1 MIFASGGIA
10 MQKTVLLGVTGGI
23 AAYKI
28 PNLCSRL
35 VKSGYRVETILTAN
49 AQKVVSPIPFESL
62 SGNRCH
68 IDTFDPMDT
77 AKVEH
82 IALAREADLLVI
94 APASA
99 NILAKLR
106 YGLADDMLS
115 TTALACTCP
124 KLLVPAMNTDMYE
137 NPATQEN
144 LRVLGERGFLIM
156 EPLSGRLACGAV
168 GLGKMPEPDDIYDRI
183 EAILARDK
191 DLKGLRVL
199 VTAGPTQ
206 EPIDPVRYIT
216 NHSSGK
222 MGYAIAHAA
231 MLRGADVTLVSGP
244 TALKYPPLVRT
255 IPVVTAQ
262 DMYEAVTTE
271 APQAD
276 IIIKAAAVADYTP
289 TETAD
294 NKIKKSDGDMSISLK
309 RTQDILGYLGTH
321 RRPGQFLCGF
331 SMETQNMLENSRKK
345 LHKKNLDMVVANN
358 VKDEGA
364 GFQGNTNVITL
375 ITEDTVTQLPLMD
388 KEEAA
393 HAILD
398 RILQLR

>member
-1 MIFASGGIA
+1 MPE
-10 MQKTVLLGVTGGI
+10 KTHVLLGVTGGI

-35 VKSGYRVETILTAN
+35 VKGGFQVETILTVN
-49 AQKVVSPIPFESL
+49 AQKIVSPIPFESL

-68 IDTFDPMDT
+68 TDTFDPMDT
-77 AKVEH
+77 SKVEH
-82 IALAREADLLVI
+82 IALARQADLLVI

-99 NILAKLR
+99 NIIAKLR
-106 YGLADDMLS
+106 WGLADDLLS

-124 KLLVPAMNTDMYE
+124 KLLVPAMNTNMYE

-144 LRVLGERGFLIM
+144 LSVLRQRGYIVM
-156 EPLSGRLACGAV
+156 EPLSGHLACGAV
-168 GLGKMPEPDDIYDRI
+168 GKGKMPEPDDIYDRI
-183 EAILARDK
+183 EAILACKK
-191 DLKGLRVL
+191 DLQGLRIL

-206 EPIDPVRYIT
+206 EPLDPVRYLT

-255 IPVVTAQ
+255 IPIVTAQ
-262 DMYEAVTTE
+262 DMYEAVTRE
-271 APQAD
+271 AEHAD

-289 TETAD
+289 ETVAD
-294 NKIKKSDGDMSISLK
+294 NKIKKSDNDLSIPLR

-331 SMETQNMLENSRKK
+331 SMETEHMLENSRKK
-345 LHKKNLDMVVANN
+345 LTKKNLDMIVANN
-358 VKDEGA
+358 VKDAGA
-364 GFQGNTNVITL
+364 GFQGNTNVITM
-375 ITEDTVTQLPLMD
+375 ITQDSVTQLPLMD

-393 HAILD
+393 HAILTE
-398 RILQLR
+398 ILARR

>member
-1 MIFASGGIA
+1 MPE
-10 MQKTVLLGVTGGI
+10 KTHVLLGVTGGI

-35 VKSGYRVETILTAN
+35 VKGGFQVETILTAN
-49 AQKVVSPIPFESL
+49 AQKIVSPIPFESL

-68 IDTFDPMDT
+68 TDTFDPMDT
-77 AKVEH
+77 SKVEH
-82 IALAREADLLVI
+82 IALAREAELLVI
-94 APASA
+94 APADA
-99 NILAKLR
+99 NIIAKLR
-106 YGLADDMLS
+106 WGLADDMLS

-124 KLLVPAMNTDMYE
+124 KLLVPAMNTNMYE

-144 LRVLGERGFLIM
+144 LSVLRQRGFIVM
-156 EPLSGRLACGAV
+156 EPLSGHLACGAV
-168 GLGKMPEPDDIYDRI
+168 GKGKMPEPDDIYDRI
-183 EAILARDK
+183 EAILACKK
-191 DLKGLRVL
+191 DLQGLRIL

-206 EPIDPVRYIT
+206 EPLDPVRYLT

-255 IPVVTAQ
+255 IPIVTAQ
-262 DMYEAVTTE
+262 DMYEAVTRE
-271 APQAD
+271 AEHAD

-289 TETAD
+289 QTVAD
-294 NKIKKSDGDMSISLK
+294 NKIKKSDGDLSIPLR

-331 SMETQNMLENSRKK
+331 SMETEHMLENSRKK
-345 LHKKNLDMVVANN
+345 LDKKNLDMIVANN
-358 VKDEGA
+358 VKDAGA
-364 GFQGNTNVITL
+364 GFQGNTNVITM
-375 ITEDTVTQLPLMD
+375 ITRDSVTQLPLMD

-393 HAILD
+393 HAILSE
-398 RILQLR
+398 ILSRR

>member
-1 MIFASGGIA
+1 MPE
-10 MQKTVLLGVTGGI
+10 KTHVLLGITGGI

-35 VKSGYRVETILTAN
+35 VKGGFQVETILTAN
-49 AQKVVSPIPFESL
+49 AQKIVSPIPFESL

-68 IDTFDPMDT
+68 TDTFDPMDT
-77 AKVEH
+77 SKVEH
-82 IALAREADLLVI
+82 IALARQADLLVI

-99 NILAKLR
+99 NIIAKLR
-106 YGLADDMLS
+106 WGLADDLLS

-124 KLLVPAMNTDMYE
+124 KLLVPAMNTNMYE

-144 LRVLGERGFLIM
+144 LSVLRQRGYIVM
-156 EPLSGRLACGAV
+156 EPLSGHLACGAV
-168 GLGKMPEPDDIYDRI
+168 GKGKMPEPDDIYDRI
-183 EAILARDK
+183 EAILACKK
-191 DLKGLRVL
+191 DLRGLRIL

-206 EPIDPVRYIT
+206 EPLDPVRYLT

-255 IPVVTAQ
+255 IPIVTAQ
-262 DMYEAVTTE
+262 DMYEAVTRE
-271 APQAD
+271 AEHAD

-289 TETAD
+289 ETVAD
-294 NKIKKSDGDMSISLK
+294 NKIKKSDSDLSIPLR

-331 SMETQNMLENSRKK
+331 SMETEHMLENSRKK
-345 LHKKNLDMVVANN
+345 LSKKNLDMIVANN
-358 VKDEGA
+358 VKDAGA
-364 GFQGNTNVITL
+364 GFQGNTNVITM
-375 ITEDTVTQLPLMD
+375 ITQDSVTQLPLMD

-393 HAILD
+393 HAILTE
-398 RILQLR
+398 ILSRR

>member
-35 VKSGYRVETILTAN
+35 VKNGYRVETILTAN

-398 RILQLR
+398 RIMQLR

>member
-1 MIFASGGIA
+1 MPE
-10 MQKTVLLGVTGGI
+10 KTHVLLGVTGGI

-35 VKSGYRVETILTAN
+35 VKGGFQVETILTAN
-49 AQKVVSPIPFESL
+49 AQKIVSPIPFESL

-68 IDTFDPMDT
+68 TDTFDPMDT
-77 AKVEH
+77 SKVEH
-82 IALAREADLLVI
+82 IALARQADLLVI

-99 NILAKLR
+99 NIIAKLR
-106 YGLADDMLS
+106 WGLADDMLS

-124 KLLVPAMNTDMYE
+124 KLLVPAMNTNMYE

-144 LRVLGERGFLIM
+144 LSVLRQRGYLVM
-156 EPLSGRLACGAV
+156 EPLSGHLACGAV
-168 GLGKMPEPDDIYDRI
+168 GKGKMPEPDDIYDRI
-183 EAILARDK
+183 EAILACKK
-191 DLKGLRVL
+191 DLQGLRIL

-206 EPIDPVRYIT
+206 EPLDPVRYLT

-255 IPVVTAQ
+255 IPIVTAQ
-262 DMYEAVTTE
+262 DMYEAVTQE

-289 TETAD
+289 ETVAD
-294 NKIKKSDGDMSISLK
+294 NKIKKSDSDLSIPLR
-309 RTQDILGYLGTH
+309 RTRDILGYLGTH

-331 SMETQNMLENSRKK
+331 SMETEYMLENSRKK
-345 LHKKNLDMVVANN
+345 LDKKNLDMIVANN
-358 VKDEGA
+358 VKDAGA
-364 GFQGNTNVITL
+364 GFQGNTNVITM
-375 ITEDTVTQLPLMD
+375 ITRDSVTQLPLMD

-393 HAILD
+393 HAILSE
-398 RILQLR
+398 ILSRR

>member
-1 MIFASGGIA
+1 MPE
-10 MQKTVLLGVTGGI
+10 KTHVLLGVTGGI

-35 VKSGYRVETILTAN
+35 VKGGFQVETILTAN
-49 AQKVVSPIPFESL
+49 AQKIVSPIPFESL

-68 IDTFDPMDT
+68 TDTFDPMDT
-77 AKVEH
+77 SKVEH

-99 NILAKLR
+99 NIIAKLR
-106 YGLADDMLS
+106 WGLADDLLS

-124 KLLVPAMNTDMYE
+124 KLLVPAMNTNMYE

-144 LRVLGERGFLIM
+144 LSVLRQRGYIVM
-156 EPLSGRLACGAV
+156 EPLSGHLACGAV
-168 GLGKMPEPDDIYDRI
+168 GKGKMPEPDDIYDRI
-183 EAILARDK
+183 EAILACKK
-191 DLKGLRVL
+191 DLQGLRIL

-206 EPIDPVRYIT
+206 EPLDPVRYLT

-255 IPVVTAQ
+255 IPIVTAQ
-262 DMYEAVTTE
+262 DMYEAVTRE
-271 APQAD
+271 AEHAD

-289 TETAD
+289 ETVAD
-294 NKIKKSDGDMSISLK
+294 NKIKKSDSDLSIPLR

-331 SMETQNMLENSRKK
+331 SMETEHMLENSRKK
-345 LHKKNLDMVVANN
+345 LTKKNLDMIVANN
-358 VKDEGA
+358 VKDAGA
-364 GFQGNTNVITL
+364 GFQGNTNVITM
-375 ITEDTVTQLPLMD
+375 ITQDSVTQLPLMD

-393 HAILD
+393 HAILTE
-398 RILQLR
+398 ILARR

>member
-1 MIFASGGIA
+1 MPE
-10 MQKTVLLGVTGGI
+10 KTHVLLGVTGGI

-35 VKSGYRVETILTAN
+35 VKGGFQVETILTAN
-49 AQKVVSPIPFESL
+49 AQKIVSPIPFESL

-68 IDTFDPMDT
+68 TDTFDPMDT
-77 AKVEH
+77 SKVEH
-82 IALAREADLLVI
+82 IALARQADLLVI

-99 NILAKLR
+99 NIIAKLR
-106 YGLADDMLS
+106 WGLADDLLS

-124 KLLVPAMNTDMYE
+124 KLLVPAMNTNMYE

-144 LRVLGERGFLIM
+144 LSVLRQRGYIVM
-156 EPLSGRLACGAV
+156 EPLSGHLACGAV
-168 GLGKMPEPDDIYDRI
+168 GKGKMPEPDDIYDRI
-183 EAILARDK
+183 EAILACKK
-191 DLKGLRVL
+191 DLQGLRIL

-206 EPIDPVRYIT
+206 EPLDPVRYLT

-244 TALKYPPLVRT
+244 TALKSPPLVRT
-255 IPVVTAQ
+255 IPIATAQ
-262 DMYEAVTTE
+262 DMYEAVTRE
-271 APQAD
+271 AEHAD

-289 TETAD
+289 ETVAD
-294 NKIKKSDGDMSISLK
+294 NKIKKSDSDLSIPLR
-309 RTQDILGYLGTH
+309 RTRDILGYLGTH

-331 SMETQNMLENSRKK
+331 SMETEHMLENSRKK
-345 LHKKNLDMVVANN
+345 LDKKNLDMIVANN
-358 VKDEGA
+358 VKDAGA
-364 GFQGNTNVITL
+364 GFQGNTNVITM
-375 ITEDTVTQLPLMD
+375 ITRDSVTQLPLMD

-393 HAILD
+393 HAILSE
-398 RILQLR
+398 ILSRR

>member
-1 MIFASGGIA
+1 MPE
-10 MQKTVLLGVTGGI
+10 KTHVLLGVTGGI

-35 VKSGYRVETILTAN
+35 VKSGFQVETILTAN
-49 AQKVVSPIPFESL
+49 AQKIVSPIPFESL

-68 IDTFDPMDT
+68 TDTFDPMDT
-77 AKVEH
+77 SKVEH
-82 IALAREADLLVI
+82 IALARQADLLVI

-99 NILAKLR
+99 NIIAKLR
-106 YGLADDMLS
+106 WGLADDLLS

-144 LRVLGERGFLIM
+144 LSALRQRGYIVM
-156 EPLSGRLACGAV
+156 EPLSGHLACGAV
-168 GLGKMPEPDDIYDRI
+168 GKGKMPEPDDIYDRI
-183 EAILARDK
+183 EAILACKK
-191 DLKGLRVL
+191 DLRGLRIL

-206 EPIDPVRYIT
+206 EPLDPVRYLT

-255 IPVVTAQ
+255 IPIVTAQ
-262 DMYEAVTTE
+262 EMYEAVTRE
-271 APQAD
+271 AEHAD

-289 TETAD
+289 ETVAD
-294 NKIKKSDGDMSISLK
+294 NKIKKSDSDLSIPLR

-331 SMETQNMLENSRKK
+331 SMETEHMLENSRKK
-345 LHKKNLDMVVANN
+345 LSKKNLDMIVANN
-358 VKDEGA
+358 VKDAGA
-364 GFQGNTNVITL
+364 GFQGNTNVVTMITQ
-375 ITEDTVTQLPLMD
+375 DSVTQLPLMD

-393 HAILD
+393 HTILTE
-398 RILQLR
+398 ILSRR

>member
-1 MIFASGGIA
+1 MILASGGIA

-35 VKSGYRVETILTAN
+35 VKNGYQVETILTSN

-68 IDTFDPMDT
+68 LDTFDPMDT

-82 IALAREADLLVI
+82 IALARKADLLVI

-124 KLLVPAMNTDMYE
+124 KLLVPAMNTNMYE

-144 LRVLGERGFLIM
+144 LRVLRERGFLIM

-168 GLGKMPEPDDIYDRI
+168 GPGKMPEPDDIYDRI

-191 DLKGLRVL
+191 DLSGLRVL

-231 MLRGADVTLVSGP
+231 MLRGAQVTLVSGP

-262 DMYEAVTTE
+262 DMYEAVTAE
-271 APQAD
+271 ASQAD

-289 TETAD
+289 AETAD
-294 NKIKKSDGDMSISLK
+294 NKIKKTDGDMSISLR

-398 RILQLR
+398 RILELR

>member
-1 MIFASGGIA
+1 MPE
-10 MQKTVLLGVTGGI
+10 KTHVLLGITGGI

-35 VKSGYRVETILTAN
+35 VKGGFQVETILTAN
-49 AQKVVSPIPFESL
+49 AQKIVSPIPFESL

-68 IDTFDPMDT
+68 TDTFDPMDT
-77 AKVEH
+77 SKVEH
-82 IALAREADLLVI
+82 IALARQADLLVI

-99 NILAKLR
+99 NIIAKLR
-106 YGLADDMLS
+106 WGLADDLLS

-124 KLLVPAMNTDMYE
+124 KLLVPAMNTNMYE

-144 LRVLGERGFLIM
+144 LSVLRQRGYIVM
-156 EPLSGRLACGAV
+156 EPLSGHLACGAV
-168 GLGKMPEPDDIYDRI
+168 GKGKMPEPDDIYDRI
-183 EAILARDK
+183 EAILACKK
-191 DLKGLRVL
+191 DLRGLRIL

-206 EPIDPVRYIT
+206 EPLDPVRYLT

-255 IPVVTAQ
+255 IPIVTAQ
-262 DMYEAVTTE
+262 EMFEAVTRE
-271 APQAD
+271 AEHAD

-289 TETAD
+289 ETVAD
-294 NKIKKSDGDMSISLK
+294 NKIKKSDSDLSIPLR

-331 SMETQNMLENSRKK
+331 SMETEHMLENSRKK
-345 LHKKNLDMVVANN
+345 LSKKNLDMIVANN
-358 VKDEGA
+358 VKDAGA
-364 GFQGNTNVITL
+364 GFQGNTNVITM
-375 ITEDTVTQLPLMD
+375 ITQDSVTQLPLMD

-393 HAILD
+393 HAILTE
-398 RILQLR
+398 ILSRR

>member
-1 MIFASGGIA
+1 MPE
-10 MQKTVLLGVTGGI
+10 KTHVLLGVTGGI

-35 VKSGYRVETILTAN
+35 VKGGFQVETILTAN
-49 AQKVVSPIPFESL
+49 AQKIVSPIPFESL

-68 IDTFDPMDT
+68 TDTFDPMDT
-77 AKVEH
+77 SKVEH
-82 IALAREADLLVI
+82 IALARQADLLVI

-99 NILAKLR
+99 NIIAKLR
-106 YGLADDMLS
+106 WGLADDLLS

-124 KLLVPAMNTDMYE
+124 KLLVPAMNTNMYE

-144 LRVLGERGFLIM
+144 LSVLRQRGYIVM
-156 EPLSGRLACGAV
+156 EPLSGHLACGAV
-168 GLGKMPEPDDIYDRI
+168 GKGKMPEPDDIYDRI
-183 EAILARDK
+183 EAILACKK
-191 DLKGLRVL
+191 DLRGLRIL

-206 EPIDPVRYIT
+206 EPLDPVRYLT

-255 IPVVTAQ
+255 IPIVTAQ
-262 DMYEAVTTE
+262 EMYETVTRE
-271 APQAD
+271 AEHAD

-289 TETAD
+289 ETVAD
-294 NKIKKSDGDMSISLK
+294 NKIKKSDSDLSIPLR

-331 SMETQNMLENSRKK
+331 SMETEHMLENSRKK
-345 LHKKNLDMVVANN
+345 LSKKNLDMIVANN
-358 VKDEGA
+358 VKDAGA
-364 GFQGNTNVITL
+364 GFQGNTNVITM
-375 ITEDTVTQLPLMD
+375 ITQDSVTQLPLMD

-393 HAILD
+393 HAILTE
-398 RILQLR
+398 ILSRR

>member
-1 MIFASGGIA
+1 MPE
-10 MQKTVLLGVTGGI
+10 KTHVLLGVTGGI

-35 VKSGYRVETILTAN
+35 VKGGFHVETILTAN
-49 AQKVVSPIPFESL
+49 AQKIVSPIPFESL

-68 IDTFDPMDT
+68 TDTFDPMDT
-77 AKVEH
+77 SKVEH
-82 IALAREADLLVI
+82 IALAREAELLVI
-94 APASA
+94 APADA
-99 NILAKLR
+99 NIIAKLR
-106 YGLADDMLS
+106 WGLADDMLS

-124 KLLVPAMNTDMYE
+124 KLLVPAMNTNMYE

-144 LRVLGERGFLIM
+144 LSVLRQRGFIVM
-156 EPLSGRLACGAV
+156 EPLSGHLACGAV
-168 GLGKMPEPDDIYDRI
+168 GKGKMPEPDDIYDRI
-183 EAILARDK
+183 EAILACKK
-191 DLKGLRVL
+191 DLQGLRIL

-206 EPIDPVRYIT
+206 EPLDPVRYLT

-255 IPVVTAQ
+255 IPIVTAQ
-262 DMYEAVTTE
+262 DMYEAVARE
-271 APQAD
+271 AEHAD

-289 TETAD
+289 ETVAD
-294 NKIKKSDGDMSISLK
+294 NKIKKSDSDLSIPLR

-321 RRPGQFLCGF
+321 RRSGQFLCGF
-331 SMETQNMLENSRKK
+331 SMETEHMLENSRKK
-345 LHKKNLDMVVANN
+345 LDKKNLDMIVANN
-358 VKDEGA
+358 VKDAGA
-364 GFQGNTNVITL
+364 GFQGNTNVITM
-375 ITEDTVTQLPLMD
+375 ITRDSVTQLPLMD

-393 HAILD
+393 HAILSE
-398 RILQLR
+398 ILSRR

>member
-1 MIFASGGIA
+1 MPV
-10 MQKTVLLGVTGGI
+10 KNHVLLGVTGGI

-35 VKSGYRVETILTAN
+35 VKGGFQVETILTAN
-49 AQKVVSPIPFESL
+49 AQKIVSPIPFESL

-68 IDTFDPMDT
+68 TDTFDPMDT
-77 AKVEH
+77 SKVEH

-99 NILAKLR
+99 NIIAKLR
-106 YGLADDMLS
+106 WGLADDLLS

-124 KLLVPAMNTDMYE
+124 KLLVPAMNTNMYE

-144 LRVLGERGFLIM
+144 LSVLRQRGYLVM
-156 EPLSGRLACGAV
+156 EPLSGHLACGAV
-168 GLGKMPEPDDIYDRI
+168 GKGKMPEPDDIYDRI
-183 EAILARDK
+183 EAILACKK
-191 DLKGLRVL
+191 DLQGLRIL

-206 EPIDPVRYIT
+206 EPLDPVRYLT

-255 IPVVTAQ
+255 IAIVTAQ
-262 DMYEAVTTE
+262 DMYEAVTRE
-271 APQAD
+271 AEHAD

-289 TETAD
+289 ETVAD
-294 NKIKKSDGDMSISLK
+294 NKIKKSDSDLSIPLR

-331 SMETQNMLENSRKK
+331 SMETEHMLENSRKK
-345 LHKKNLDMVVANN
+345 LTKKNLDMIVANN
-358 VKDEGA
+358 VKDSGA
-364 GFQGNTNVITL
+364 GFQGNTNVITM
-375 ITEDTVTQLPLMD
+375 ITQDSVTQLPLMD

-393 HAILD
+393 HAILTE
-398 RILQLR
+398 ILARR

>member
-1 MIFASGGIA
+1 MPE
-10 MQKTVLLGVTGGI
+10 KTHVLLGVTGGI

-35 VKSGYRVETILTAN
+35 VKGGFQVETILTAN
-49 AQKVVSPIPFESL
+49 AQKIVSPIPFESL

-68 IDTFDPMDT
+68 TDTFDPMDT
-77 AKVEH
+77 ARVEH
-82 IALAREADLLVI
+82 IALARQADLLVI

-99 NILAKLR
+99 NIIAKLR
-106 YGLADDMLS
+106 WGLADDMLS

-124 KLLVPAMNTDMYE
+124 KLLVPAMNTNMYE
-137 NPATQEN
+137 NPATLEN
-144 LRVLGERGFLIM
+144 LSVLRQRGYLVM

-168 GLGKMPEPDDIYDRI
+168 GKGKMPEPDDIYDRI
-183 EAILARDK
+183 EAILACKK
-191 DLKGLRVL
+191 DLQGLRIL

-206 EPIDPVRYIT
+206 EPLDPVRYLT

-255 IPVVTAQ
+255 IPIVTAQ
-262 DMYEAVTTE
+262 DMYEAVTQE
-271 APQAD
+271 APLTD
-276 IIIKAAAVADYTP
+276 IVIKAAAVADYTP
-289 TETAD
+289 ETVAD
-294 NKIKKSDGDMSISLK
+294 NKIKKSDSDLSIPLR
-309 RTQDILGYLGTH
+309 RTRDILGYLGTH

-331 SMETQNMLENSRKK
+331 SMETEHMLENSRKK
-345 LHKKNLDMVVANN
+345 LSKKNLDMIVANN
-358 VKDEGA
+358 VKDAGA
-364 GFQGNTNVITL
+364 GFQGNTNVITM
-375 ITEDTVTQLPLMD
+375 ITRDSVTQLPLMD

-393 HAILD
+393 HAILSE
-398 RILQLR
+398 ILSRR